1 MSCDNAS
8 NNDSMI
14 NELSRL
20 VPKFPGAT
28 NQTRCFLH
36 VLNLVVKS
44 VIKQFDLPEMQED
57 NILDDAHQAL
67 LELAEDLEHEELQSQ
82 KNGDSDED
90 DDSTEGWINE
100 RELMTE
106 REKKELD
113 KSIGPM
119 RLMLTKVRKTRS
131 ELEPFSKNCIASQN
145 GLRYQKLNNN
155 FTAKVVFCTQRIK
168 TKCSYDAAR
177 CFNPLELHIRYAGI
191 CDYLP

>member
-1 MSCDNAS
+1 MLGQAAQATISYLKLPQGNSC
-8 NNDSMI
+8 
-14 NELSRL
+14 
-20 VPKFPGAT
+20 FPD
-28 NQTRCFLH
+28 
-36 VLNLVVKS
+36 VVKS
-44 VIKQFDLPEMQED
+44 VIKQFDLLEMQAD

-90 DDSTEGWINE
+90 DDSAEGWINE
-100 RELMTE
+100 HKLMTE
-106 REKKELD
+106 MEKKELD

-119 RLMLTKVRKTRS
+119 RLMLTKVRKTRL

-168 TKCSYDAAR
+168 TKCLYDAAR
-177 CFNPLELHIRYAGI
+177 CFNPLELHI
-191 CDYLP
+191 